1 LTKQKLR
8 NPALPHLALALALA
22 ACAAT
27 AAPIFAQAPPQLSPA
42 TAQAD
47 QAQAPPAPAP
57 AVVNPFPP
65 VDPRNFTAVSPTR
78 AEVDS
83 FLKAIWGYDEG
94 RIWSVAAIQKT
105 AAPGVARVVVYV
117 ADKGQS
123 GKGRQTVFFVT
134 PDGKH
139 AIADAVIDFGA
150 KPFAEAR
157 QTLQARADGPA
168 KGAAGKDLLLVE
180 FVDLQDPRSRQAQ
193 ETMTNLASD
202 FPQARIVVE
211 QLPATE
217 THPFAM
223 LAALYGS
230 CVRTA
235 KGDAAFFSF
244 EQSVLDKQAGL
255 TVADAGKTLTAAA
268 LAAGADEKTE
278 SACVESPAARAQVQA
293 GIQLAADLGVD
304 ATPTLS
310 VNGHMLQISPNL
322 PYEVLRKIVA
332 FQATQDGIPVHL
344 QPLLT
349 NLK

>member
-1 LTKQKLR
+1 MG
-8 NPALPHLALALALA
+8 
-22 ACAAT
+22 
-27 AAPIFAQAPPQLSPA
+27 AQAAPQLSPA

-47 QAQAPPAPAP
+47 QAQTPQAPKPID
-57 AVVNPFPP
+57 VNPFPP
-65 VDPRNFTAVSPTR
+65 VDPRNFTAASPTR
-78 AEVDS
+78 EEVDS

-94 RIWSVAAIQKT
+94 RIWSVAAILKT
-105 AAPGVARVVVYV
+105 PAPGVAKVVVYV
-117 ADKGQS
+117 ADKGES
-123 GKGRQTVFFVT
+123 GKGRQTVFFIT

-139 AIADAVIDFGA
+139 AIADAVINFGA

-168 KGAAGKDLLLVE
+168 RGAAGKDLLLVE

-211 QLPATE
+211 QLPATSV
-217 THPFAM
+217 HPFAM
-223 LAALYGS
+223 RAALYGA

-235 KGDAAFFSF
+235 KGDAAFFNY
-244 EQSVLDKQAGL
+244 EQAVFDKQAGL
-255 TVADAGKTLTAAA
+255 TIADAEKTLTAAA
-268 LAAGADEKTE
+268 VSAGADEKAVA
-278 SACVESPAARAQVQA
+278 ACVDLPATKAQVQA
-293 GIQLAADLGVD
+293 GIQLAADVD
-304 ATPTLS
+304 VDSIPTLS
-310 VNGHMLQISPNL
+310 VNGHMLPLSANL
-322 PYEVLRKIVA
+322 PYDTLRKIVA